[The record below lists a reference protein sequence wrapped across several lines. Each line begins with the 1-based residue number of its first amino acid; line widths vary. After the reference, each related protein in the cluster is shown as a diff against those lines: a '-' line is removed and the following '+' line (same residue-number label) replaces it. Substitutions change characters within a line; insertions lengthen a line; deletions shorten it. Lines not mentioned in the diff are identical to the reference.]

1 MQRKRNRFMSD
12 MNEIKLRRLNLT
24 LLLVFVNLMRDRKA
38 VTVAGRMGLTQSSIS
53 HALNRLRDTFGD
65 PLFLRKPHG
74 LEPTAYA
81 IALEPQVRRAIE
93 MLDDALGDPAG
104 FVPSQASGII
114 RMAGYDS
121 ELSVLV
127 PPLIDVLEKDAP
139 GLQLS
144 ARATGRGEALQQLE
158 QGDID
163 LAVGYFW
170 DLSAAYVATTL
181 YEENYAVVA
190 RRGHGLMDRPLTAA
204 RFAACRHI
212 VVSPSGD
219 LSGIVDRSLDALGL
233 TRRVVCAVPL
243 FFPALATVAESDLV
257 ATLPRRLVAR
267 TAARFDLEA
276 RDPPFDI
283 RPFPVSAVRHR
294 RNEKSGLHD
303 WVTAKLKELSR
314 PNV

>member
-1 MQRKRNRFMSD
+1 MSD
-12 MNEIKLRRLNLT
+12 MNEMKLRRLDLT

-38 VTVAGRMGLTQSSIS
+38 VTVAKRMGLTQSSIS

-81 IALEPQVRRAIE
+81 IALEPKVRRAVE
-93 MLDDALGDPAG
+93 LLDDALGDPAG
-104 FVPSQASGII
+104 FVPSQATGAI

-121 ELSVLV
+121 ELSVLA
-127 PPLIDVLEKDAP
+127 PALIKVMETEAP

-144 ARATGRGEALQQLE
+144 ARATGRGAALQELE

-163 LAVGYFW
+163 LAVGFFW
-170 DLSAAYVATTL
+170 DLPAGYVATTL
-181 YEENYAVVA
+181 YEESYAVVA
-190 RRGHGLMDRPLTAA
+190 RRGHALMDQPLTAA

-212 VVSPSGD
+212 IVSPSGD
-219 LSGIVDRSLDALGL
+219 LSGIVDQSLEALGL
-233 TRRVVCAVPL
+233 ARRVVCAVPL

-257 ATLPRRLVAR
+257 ATLPRRLAIR
-267 TAARFDLEA
+267 MAARFGLEA
-276 RDPPFDI
+276 HDPPFDI

-303 WVTAKLKELSR
+303 WVTAKLEQLSR
-314 PNV
+314 TKAEA

>member
-1 MQRKRNRFMSD
+1 MSD

-38 VTVAGRMGLTQSSIS
+38 VTVAERMGLTQSSIS

-65 PLFLRKPHG
+65 PLFLRKPHR

-81 IALEPQVRRAIE
+81 IALEPKVRRAIE
-93 MLDDALGDPAG
+93 LLDDALGDPAG
-104 FVPSQASGII
+104 FVPSQATGTI

-121 ELSVLV
+121 ELSVLA
-127 PPLIDVLEKDAP
+127 PALIKVMETEAP

-144 ARATGRGEALQQLE
+144 ARATGRGAALQELE

-163 LAVGYFW
+163 LAVGFFW
-170 DLSAAYVATTL
+170 DLPAGYVATTL

-190 RRGHGLMDRPLTAA
+190 RRGHALMDQPLTAA

-212 VVSPSGD
+212 IVSPSGD
-219 LSGIVDRSLDALGL
+219 LSGIVDQSLEALGL
-233 TRRVVCAVPL
+233 ARRVVCAVPL
-243 FFPALATVAESDLV
+243 FFPALVTVAESDLV
-257 ATLPRRLVAR
+257 ATLPKRLAIR
-267 TAARFDLEA
+267 MAARFGLET

-303 WVTAKLKELSR
+303 WVTAKLEQLSR
-314 PNV
+314 TKAEA

>member
-1 MQRKRNRFMSD
+1 MQIKRIRLMSD
-12 MNEIKLRRLNLT
+12 MNEMKLRRLNLT

-81 IALEPQVRRAIE
+81 IALEPRVRRAIE
-93 MLDDALGDPAG
+93 MLDDALGHPAG
-104 FVPSQASGII
+104 FIPLQATGTI

-121 ELSVLV
+121 ELSVLA
-127 PPLIDVLEKDAP
+127 PALIKVLEAEAP
-139 GLQLS
+139 GLQLI
-144 ARATGRGEALQQLE
+144 ARATGRGAALQELE

-163 LAVGYFW
+163 LAVGFFW
-170 DLSAAYVATTL
+170 DLPAGYVATTL

-190 RRGHGLMDRPLTAA
+190 RRGHGLMAQPLTAA

-212 VVSPSGD
+212 IVSPSGD
-219 LSGIVDRSLDALGL
+219 LSGIVDRSLEALGL
-233 TRRVVCAVPL
+233 TRRVVSAVPL
-243 FFPALATVAESDLV
+243 FFPALATVAESDLI
-257 ATLPRRLVAR
+257 ATLPKRLATR
-267 TAARFDLEA
+267 MAARFGLET

-283 RPFPVSAVRHR
+283 RPFPVTVVRHR
-294 RNEKSGLHD
+294 RNEKSGLHN
-303 WVTAKLKELSR
+303 WVTVTLEELSR
-314 PNV
+314 TNS